1 MSNFRTLPKADDDL
15 VEGAQWIR
23 ADSPQAAR
31 RFLDA
36 AFLSFD
42 RLAEFPEF
50 GPLAR
55 FKNRRLAG
63 IRFTVLPPPFNRWLV
78 FYRIQYGE
86 VEILRVVYGTQNWRG
101 NPDSFFT

>member
-1 MSNFRTLPKADDDL
+1 LSRYWTLPKAEEDL
-15 VEGAQWIR
+15 IEGARWIY

-36 AFLSFD
+36 AFQSFD
-42 RLAEFPEF
+42 RLTDFPEI
-50 GPLAR
+50 GPQAR

-63 IRFTVLPPPFNRWLV
+63 IRFSVLPPPFNRWLI
-78 FYRIQYGE
+78 FYRIHRGK

-101 NPDSFFT
+101 NPDAYFI